1 MKQKLPAYLD
11 ALNGFHGIGPN
22 GVVEYSIAGD
32 PMLHWLRNR
41 YWTIFYDAFLVPDIV
56 ESPLKIWQDLS
67 RVGTDDFLCIAGVP
81 TLKFARKH
89 LVDSQIALQEGRVF
103 LAFASDDFVISKWRW
118 ENVDSD
124 GSGLPSSHNARFGK
138 EIWPR

>member
-1 MKQKLPAYLD
+1 MPENDQNPYHPPALEPPMKQKLPAYLE

-22 GVVEYSIAGD
+22 GVVQYSIAGD

-41 YWTIFYDAFLVPDIV
+41 YWTMFY
-56 ESPLKIWQDLS
+56 
-67 RVGTDDFLCIAGVP
+67 DDFLCIAGIP
-81 TLKFARKH
+81 TLKFAKKH

-103 LAFASDDFVISKWRW
+103 LAFASFDFVVSKWRW

-124 GSGLPSSHNARFGK
+124 GSGLPSSHNTRFGK